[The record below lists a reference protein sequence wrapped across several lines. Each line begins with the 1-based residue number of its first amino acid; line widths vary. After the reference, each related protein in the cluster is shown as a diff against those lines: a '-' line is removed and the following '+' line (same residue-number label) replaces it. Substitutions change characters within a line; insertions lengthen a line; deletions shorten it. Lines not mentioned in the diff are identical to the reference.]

1 MRALFFENTMAMVKE
16 LMAYNA
22 ARQEKIVLSL
32 EFDNSLEEMWPLMPT
47 LLARNYRFAFHR
59 NPVNRKISFSNI
71 RLRLEI
77 VVKT

>member
-1 MRALFFENTMAMVKE
+1 MDVKNLNYITNMYQFTIKTKNACMTMYSHSFPNFHFFSEAKSSSNV
-16 LMAYNA
+16 
-22 ARQEKIVLSL
+22 
-32 EFDNSLEEMWPLMPT
+32 F
-47 LLARNYRFAFHR
+47 R